1 MTVICQPASAD
12 AKNRSHFMA
21 DWTADALAL
30 ASRINERL
38 RPTAGKI
45 LRKNKRHILNDHRC
59 LALAGF
65 DDIIHHHNLF

>member
-1 MTVICQPASAD
+1 MTSISQPILAD
-12 AKNRSHFMA
+12 TKNRSHFIA

-45 LRKNKRHILNDHRC
+45 VRKNKRHILNDHRC

-65 DDIIHHHNLF
+65 DDIIHHHNFF